1 MDQPKL
7 ERMLRLMKMLSG
19 NVNYTVNELAER
31 LGTTYRSIYRYIDTF
46 KECGFAV
53 EKLQGG
59 GVQDDHSEPLLS
71 QF

>member
-7 ERMLRLMKMLSG
+7 ERMLRLMKLLSG

-53 EKLQGG
+53 EKLQG
-59 GVQDDHSEPLLS
+59 VCTR
-71 QF
+71 